1 MTLKIKKMYEITC
14 TTLDVQLSFKVAPRP
29 VKTLRPVIRCPTLK
43 YNVKQRLGRGFTLE
57 ELKSAGVSKKMAQT
71 IGISVDP
78 RR

>member
-1 MTLKIKKMYEITC
+1 MF
-14 TTLDVQLSFKVAPRP
+14 FKVAPRP

-78 RR
+78 RRRVIGEFASS